1 MKLNS
6 NINTGLIK
14 ATFTDEDGD
23 LFASCKINPTDVK
36 LMKRAEEVSEF
47 FNNTANPTV
56 TDPEKFMEFNDMIE
70 EKICYLLGYDAR
82 TELFGLIPATSVNQD
97 GEMWAMIVLDKIME
111 YIKPEIE
118 KRKQNMVSAI
128 DKYTGKYQK

>member
-1 MKLNS
+1 MKFNS

-14 ATFTDEDGD
+14 VTFTDEDGD
-23 LFASCKINPTDVK
+23 LFASCKINPTDVR

-47 FNNTANPTV
+47 FND
-56 TDPEKFMEFNDMIE
+56 TDIPAEMNPEKLLEFNDILE

-82 TELFGLIPATSVNQD
+82 AEVFGLIPATSVNQN
-97 GEMWAMIVLDKIME
+97 GEMWAMIVLDTITE
-111 YIKPEIE
+111 RIKPEIE

>member
-1 MKLNS
+1 MKFNS

-14 ATFTDEDGD
+14 VTFTDEDGD
-23 LFASCKINPTDVK
+23 LFASCKINPTDVR

-47 FNNTANPTV
+47 FND
-56 TDPEKFMEFNDMIE
+56 TDIPADMNPEKLLEFNDILE

-82 TELFGLIPATSVNQD
+82 AEVFGLIPATSVNQN
-97 GEMWAMIVLDKIME
+97 GEMWAMIVLDTITE
-111 YIKPEIE
+111 RIKPEIE